1 MTTGFSV
8 LRARKAQLNIAARV
22 VHIDFF
28 QYPIQLIGGVDVA
41 YRNNRAIGAWV
52 VLERGSWRLVNYA
65 VGVVK
70 VKFPYVPT
78 LLSFRE
84 VYPCI
89 VAWKKL
95 RVKPSIS
102 LVDGQGVLH
111 PYRAGF
117 ASHLG
122 VVLDVPTIG
131 VAKKLLCGT
140 AGEWRG
146 DTAPIT
152 DQGTVIGCALK
163 TRGRPIYI
171 STGHRVSLKSAV
183 DIVRKCVTKY
193 RLPEPIR
200 IAHAKAKEAAK
211 KYLNHTDSCF

>member
-1 MTTGFSV
+1 MTKGFSV
-8 LRARKAQLNIAARV
+8 LRARKAQLNIAAQV

-41 YRNNRAIGAWV
+41 YRNERAIGAWV
-52 VLERGSWRLVNYA
+52 VLEWGSWKLVDYA

-95 RVKPSIS
+95 RVKPIIS
-102 LVDGQGVLH
+102 LVDGQGILH

-122 VVLDVPTIG
+122 VVLDIPTIG

-140 AGEWRG
+140 VSEWRG
-146 DTAPIT
+146 DTAPII
-152 DQGTVIGCALK
+152 DRGTVIGYALK
-163 TRGRPIYI
+163 TRGRPIYV
-171 STGHRVSLKSAV
+171 STGHRVSLKTAV
-183 DIVRKCVTKY
+183 SIVRKCITKY

-200 IAHAKAKEAAK
+200 AAHAKAKEAAEN
-211 KYLNHTDSCF
+211 YLNFTGSRF